1 MKNKIKKSIG
11 VILLLLIILLSSCN
25 KESSEHTHDYKLKN
39 DEKLHYQ
46 ECSCEEKKDSESH
59 NLDWTVDTE
68 PTYSA
73 PGYKHKE
80 CTVCGYITDE
90 NTVIERLLHEEV
102 ITDELV
108 DPSIK
113 NSKSFSNP
121 SELKAYYNDSKDEIL
136 SNFICINSEFPSD
149 SGINIEWLNR
159 VNYSFNF
166 NTNSDKKNNYYK
178 LTTNLGI
185 YSSELGTDTDVLDDV
200 PYHSITFKLIS
211 YAYSE
216 EINDVKFE
224 FYKYSNPNYIWNY
237 MIKVYNGKDIIGNIY
252 YFTGLEIDKEWI
264 SNFLT
269 NNLIILD

>member
-46 ECSCEEKKDSESH
+46 ECSCGEKKDSESH

-166 NTNSDKKNNYYK
+166 NTNSDEKNNYYK

-185 YSSELGTDTDVLDDV
+185 YSTELGTDTDVLDDV